1 MLLLCLYIQ
10 FSLSSTFL
18 TFTYTQTLVDTYL
31 LIHFCKY
38 NQLMASYK
46 NEKKNQIWRKTCYLW
61 CLITKFSFP
70 TYFFF
75 DLFLYRKF
83 SFWIVNK
90 FMATLED
97 DKKKQKFRGRS
108 YLRWIN
114 AEFTFPSTFL
124 TYSYTKNQFT
134 RN

>member
-1 MLLLCLYIQ
+1 MESHKDDKRKQNSRRTCYRRCLIQSSLCRLFVLLGPIQKTLFPKDMLLLCLYIQ
-10 FSLSSTFL
+10 FSLSFTFL

-70 TYFFF
+70 TYFF
-75 DLFLYRKF
+75 
-83 SFWIVNK
+83 
-90 FMATLED
+90 
-97 DKKKQKFRGRS
+97 
-108 YLRWIN
+108 
-114 AEFTFPSTFL
+114 L
-124 TYSYTKNQFT
+124 TCSYTENSVFE
-134 RN
+134 